1 MHTNGT
7 LAALGKAHREDV
19 AMLPE
24 IAPEE
29 FAATLDRVAADVLQS
44 VEWTEPP
51 VDALEV
57 ARRLG
62 LEVAYDSRQPSRARI
77 VSLRGFGDAG
87 AHDSILLR
95 PDPRPERLQWAV
107 AHEVGEH
114 TAAQV
119 FAALGVDPVE
129 APQSARETV
138 ANHLAGRL
146 LLPTDWFGPD
156 AVACQ
161 WDLPRLKQ
169 RYATASHEL
178 VARRMLDFEPWIVVT
193 IFDNGRLTFRRS
205 NRYRRRPALSADE
218 RQCWRLISET
228 GQAHSIEGPAC
239 RICGWPIYE
248 PDWRREILRT
258 WYDEAALEDATYE
271 ENSYDADPAAAD

>member
-1 MHTNGT
+1 
-7 LAALGKAHREDV
+7 
-19 AMLPE
+19 MLPE

-29 FAATLDRVAADVLQS
+29 FAATLDRVATDVLDAVTWS
-44 VEWTEPP
+44 EPP

-62 LEVAYDSRQPSRARI
+62 LEIAYDSRQPSRARI
-77 VSLRGFGDAG
+77 VSLSGFSDGQP
-87 AHDSILLR
+87 HDSILLR
-95 PDPRPERLQWAV
+95 PDPRPERRQWAV

-114 TAAQV
+114 SACQV
-119 FAALGVDPVE
+119 FTSLGVDPAE
-129 APQSARETV
+129 APESARETV

-156 AVACQ
+156 ALACD
-161 WDLPRLKQ
+161 WDLLRLKQ

-178 VARRMLDFEPWIVVT
+178 IARRMLDFEPWIVVT

-205 NRYRRRPALSADE
+205 NRYRRRPDLSDDE
-218 RQCWRLISET
+218 RRCWRLITED
-228 GQAHSIEGPAC
+228 GQARSIAGPSC
-239 RICGWPIYE
+239 RTSGWPIYE

-258 WYDEAALEDATYE
+258 CYDEAALEAAWEDDSQSE
-271 ENSYDADPAAAD
+271 DFAAAD

>member
-1 MHTNGT
+1 
-7 LAALGKAHREDV
+7 
-19 AMLPE
+19 MLPE

-29 FAATLDRVAADVLQS
+29 FAATLDRVAADVLAS
-44 VEWTEPP
+44 VGWSEPP

-77 VSLRGFGDAG
+77 VSLRGFAG
-87 AHDSILLR
+87 ARAHDSILLR
-95 PDPRPERLQWAV
+95 PDPRPERRQWAV

-114 TAAQV
+114 TAGQV
-119 FAALGVDPVE
+119 FAALGVDPGE
-129 APQSARETV
+129 APPSARETV

-205 NRYRRRPALSADE
+205 NRYRRRPDLSAAE
-218 RQCWRLISET
+218 RQCWRQITET
-228 GQAHSIEGPAC
+228 RQAQSIAGPGC
-239 RICGWPIYE
+239 RICGWPVYE
-248 PDWRREILRT
+248 PDWQREILRT
-258 WYDEAALEDATYE
+258 WYDEAALEDAVLEDETCQQD
-271 ENSYDADPAAAD
+271 SAAAD